1 MEEDMGIINI
11 TAGELLNKYL
21 SDIYDGVFIPFNE
34 ALSQGNLSYPLFDD
48 VFIDERCKSLLVTK
62 DEYVSKLSLVL
73 SFIDN
78 MDKYNEVVLWFG
90 DETFCQINLLGV
102 LTMLEQGNF
111 KGSVVINIVDE
122 SSNKVIRKYNNVE
135 LGNFTLEYKKL
146 LKNIAG
152 EDIYNLF

>member
-90 DETFCQINLLGV
+90 DEFFL
-102 LTMLEQGNF
+102 
-111 KGSVVINIVDE
+111 
-122 SSNKVIRKYNNVE
+122 SNKFVRCFNNV
-135 LGNFTLEYKKL
+135 GT
-146 LKNIAG
+146 G
-152 EDIYNLF
+152 